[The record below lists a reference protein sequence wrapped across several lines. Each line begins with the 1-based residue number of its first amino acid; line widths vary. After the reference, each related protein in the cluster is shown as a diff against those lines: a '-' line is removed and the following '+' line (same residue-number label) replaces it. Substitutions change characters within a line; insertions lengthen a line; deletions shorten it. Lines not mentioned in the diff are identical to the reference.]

1 MPEIS
6 TARIR
11 EELALSEELVQRSLE
26 KAEQAKSERIE
37 VDLDSDLGQA
47 VFSAYGDVLEL
58 YLKVEQMRFSN
69 GRSLGAVSVH
79 AVNSGEEQA
88 SRIRMTPSH
97 VSSAW

>member
-47 VFSAYGDVLEL
+47 VFSAYGELLEL
-58 YLKVEQMRFSN
+58 NRNVEQMRFTN
-69 GRSLGAVSVH
+69 GRTLGAVIVK

-88 SRIRMTPSH
+88 RRFREQH
-97 VSSAW
+97 